1 LRRARAG
8 HRPIGRGVKPLL
20 QLAAVKSHFHLTW
33 AVATRWLAGGLMG
46 LVLVACQRDPLDRKV
61 SAATPTAFS
70 VWRSSI
76 DSDSGAEARRQVAE
90 ALREIRF
97 KIAGDRELQRLT
109 DAEARFAGSID
120 DAVRSKVDGRL
131 LREVVQWGYE
141 LRVDRLTSELAG
153 LEEAMRKNANLIT
166 RPGDLE
172 SRHHLDGL
180 RDRQA
185 VRVAQYRADLA
196 AAERELA
203 PLLAATGRRFLA
215 ADSGLSS
222 GSAPVPGRN

>member
-1 LRRARAG
+1 MNPQAHVKRA
-8 HRPIGRGVKPLL
+8 
-20 QLAAVKSHFHLTW
+20 AAPRV
-33 AVATRWLAGGLMG
+33 LAGFVAL
-46 LVLVACQRDPLDRKV
+46 LVLSACQRDPLDRKV

-70 VWRSSI
+70 VWRSSV
-76 DSDSGAEARRQVAE
+76 DSDSGLEVRRRVAD
-90 ALREIRF
+90 ALLEIRF

-109 DAEARFAGSID
+109 DAETRAAISID
-120 DAVRSKVDGRL
+120 DAVRAKVDGRV

-166 RPGDLE
+166 RPGDIE

-185 VRVAQYRADLA
+185 ARVAQYRADLA

-203 PLLAATGRRFLA
+203 PLLATTGRRFLEGDA
-215 ADSGLSS
+215 RTSP
-222 GSAPVPGRN
+222 GSAAVPGRD